1 MLRNLLLCA
10 TLLLLVMAVA
20 PVLADPIIGGC
31 QIFPL
36 DNAWNTDISAALVH
50 PDSAAYIANI
60 NSNGGTTLHADF
72 GSDPTYGIPYTTVTG
87 TQAKRSVI
95 FDYADESDVGP
106 YPIPPNPPIESGSD
120 HHILIIET
128 TNCILYELYDASYV
142 SSQWYAGSGAIFNLG
157 SNALRPDGWTS
168 ADAAGLPILPGLA
181 RCDEANSGTI
191 THALRFTVDSTQRAY
206 IYPAT
211 HFASSITDTS
221 YPPMGLRLRLKADY
235 DLSGLTGQALAV
247 AHALQTYG
255 MILADNG
262 SNWFISGENNPDCW
276 NDDQL
281 NALKDIPGTAFDVI
295 VSPQPPSE
303 VRVPTRNAFD
313 TATPTLTWSRIAWAV
328 QYQIQISNQSQFPSG
343 NATLGDTVEANAL
356 SYTALSPLANGVYY
370 WRVRALDTT
379 GTPSA
384 WSAVET
390 FSIQA

>member
-1 MLRNLLLCA
+1 MLRNLLLCV
-10 TLLLLVMAVA
+10 TLLLLVMAVTPA
-20 PVLADPIIGGC
+20 LADPIISGC

-36 DNAWNTDISAALVH
+36 DNAWNTDISAAPVH
-50 PDSAAYIANI
+50 PDSATYIANI
-60 NSNGGTTLHADF
+60 NSNGGTNLHADF

-87 TQAKRSVI
+87 SQAKRSVI

-120 HHILIIET
+120 HHILIVET
-128 TNCILYELYDASYV
+128 TNCILYELYDARYV
-142 SSQWYAGSGAIFNLG
+142 GSQWYAGSGAIFDLG
-157 SNALRPDGWTS
+157 SNMLRPDGWTS

-247 AHALQTYG
+247 AHALQQYG

-295 VSPQPPSE
+295 VSPPPPSE

-313 TATPTLTWSRIAWAV
+313 TATPTLTWSRISWAI
-328 QYQIQISNQSQFPSG
+328 QYQIQISSQDVFPNGAGTIVRTQSSEKVWY
-343 NATLGDTVEANAL
+343 TLEND
-356 SYTALSPLANGVYY
+356 LANGTYY
-370 WRVRALDTT
+370 WRVRALNGS
-379 GTPSA
+379 GTPGS

-390 FSIQA
+390 FIVMV